1 MKKTTGTLKI
11 ELKRFSVPVF
21 ITIICIAS
29 SILVIAGCNHRP
41 SVSQA
46 RQTENLSL
54 NTMLPSETAVPIETL
69 TPTPE
74 PWYTFE
80 APFSAEITPIPAQA
94 SHMELG
100 KDVQVW
106 LLMGTDKEA
115 PYTGRIMAM
124 HILLVNERLAK
135 AAMISVPPNLFVYLP
150 GVGMRRLS
158 TSLALGGMDLVSKT
172 LAYNFGIRPNRF
184 ILSHPTDFQNLVDY
198 LGGLDVS
205 VLFPIKDACGGIP
218 SGIHALN
225 GQRLLCYVSYISG
238 DDEVDRTRRQQEV
251 LGLLLQKLVQN
262 GRLSKLPN
270 YYTTFEP
277 KMETDFT
284 LADMVSKIP
293 FMLRLGDSSRINYAL
308 LGWDALV
315 PWMLDAKTKSQVL
328 LPLQPASGDLFISAQ
343 AFVNGASSLSEIV
356 LTYEAQATQAMAAIQ
371 TAQSTALPPVNTA
384 FAGGPTSNPP
394 VNATP
399 NPVLPTLPF
408 QYPTVGIGTAYPLD
422 STPYPTVVY
431 GTVYP

>member
-1 MKKTTGTLKI
+1 MINESGTLKT
-11 ELKRFSVPVF
+11 ESSRFRLP
-21 ITIICIAS
+21 ILRAIIFTAFVLLVLTGCKARS
-29 SILVIAGCNHRP
+29 STDQARPPENLNTLPP
-41 SVSQA
+41 SV
-46 RQTENLSL
+46 T
-54 NTMLPSETAVPIETL
+54 PVPIETA
-69 TPTPE
+69 TPTPV

-94 SHMELG
+94 NRLELG
-100 KDVQVW
+100 KDVQIW
-106 LLMGTDKEA
+106 LLMGTDKEV

-124 HILLVNERLAK
+124 HILFVNERLAK

-158 TSLALGGMDLVSKT
+158 TSLALGGMELVSKT

-184 ILSHPTDFQNLVDY
+184 ILSHPSEFQNLVDY

-251 LGLLLQKLVQN
+251 LGLMLQKLVQD

-284 LADMVSKIP
+284 LTDMLGKIP
-293 FMLRLGDSSRINYAL
+293 FMLRLGDTSRISYAL

-328 LPLQPASGDLFISAQ
+328 LPLQPASGDLFTAAL
-343 AFVNGASSLSEIV
+343 AFVSEPSSLSEIV
-356 LTYEAQATQAMAAIQ
+356 LTYEAQATQAMAVIQ
-371 TAQSTALPPVNTA
+371 TAQSTPLVSV
-384 FAGGPTSNPP
+384 PTSIAGASTSSPP

-399 NPVLPTLPF
+399 DPLLTTATP
-408 QYPTVGIGTAYPLD
+408 QYPTAGIGTAYPLD
-422 STPYPTVVY
+422 GTLPFSTVVY
-431 GTVYP
+431 GTSYP

>member
-1 MKKTTGTLKI
+1 MPILCA
-11 ELKRFSVPVF
+11 
-21 ITIICIAS
+21 IIMAAFV
-29 SILVIAGCNHRP
+29 LVIITGCKTRP
-41 SVSQA
+41 SETQA
-46 RQTENLSL
+46 KPLESL
-54 NTMLPSETAVPIETL
+54 NTLAPSLTPTPPETS

-80 APFSAEITPIPAQA
+80 APFSAEITPIPTQA
-94 SHMELG
+94 ERLELG

-135 AAMISVPPNLFVYLP
+135 AAMISMPPNLFVYLP
-150 GVGMRRLS
+150 GVGMRRLN
-158 TSLALGGMDLVSKT
+158 TSFALGGMEMVSKT
-172 LAYNFGIRPNRF
+172 LAYNFGIRPDRF
-184 ILSHPTDFQNLVDY
+184 ILSHPSEFQNLVDY

-225 GQRLLCYVSYISG
+225 GQRLLCYVSYLSG

-270 YYTTFEP
+270 YYSTFEA
-277 KMETDFT
+277 KILTDFT
-284 LADMVSKIP
+284 LTEMVSKIP
-293 FMLRLGDSSRINYAL
+293 FMLRLGDTSRISYTL

-315 PWMLDAKTKSQVL
+315 PWVLDTKTKSQVL
-328 LPLQPASGDLFISAQ
+328 LPLQPASGDLFTSAQ
-343 AFVNGASSLSEIV
+343 TFVNEASSLSEIV
-356 LTYEAQATQAMAAIQ
+356 LTYEAQATQAMAVIQ
-371 TAQSTALPPVNTA
+371 TAQSTPLPKINTPVGGLTISQTPVDVTLNPLQRTA
-384 FAGGPTSNPP
+384 TFTPIPTAEVS
-394 VNATP
+394 
-399 NPVLPTLPF
+399 TLPISTDI
-408 QYPTVGIGTAYPLD
+408 YG
-422 STPYPTVVY
+422 TPYP
-431 GTVYP
+431 

>member
-1 MKKTTGTLKI
+1 MKKTPGTLKT
-11 ELKRFSVPVF
+11 ELRRLSVPMFF
-21 ITIICIAS
+21 IVIFIGMLIF
-29 SILVIAGCNHRP
+29 VIAKYAARP
-41 SVSQA
+41 SASQPGL
-46 RQTENLSL
+46 TETQGLKAILSSV
-54 NTMLPSETAVPIETL
+54 TPAPIEVP

-94 SHMELG
+94 NRLELG

-135 AAMISVPPNLFVYLP
+135 AAMVSVPPNLFVYLP

-158 TSLALGGMDLVSKT
+158 TSLALGGMELVSKT

-184 ILSHPTDFQNLVDY
+184 ILSHPTEFQNLVDY

-225 GQRLLCYVSYISG
+225 GQRLLCYVSYLSG

-251 LGLLLQKLVQN
+251 LGLLLQKLVKD

-284 LADMVSKIP
+284 LKDLVSKIP

-315 PWMLDAKTKSQVL
+315 PWVLDAKTKSQVL
-328 LPLQPASGDLFISAQ
+328 LPLQPASGDLFKA
-343 AFVNGASSLSEIV
+343 ALVFVNEASSLSEIV
-356 LTYEAQATQAMAAIQ
+356 LTYEAQATQAMALIQ
-371 TAQSTALPPVNTA
+371 TAQSTPLPIVNTA
-384 FAGGPTSNPP
+384 IPGAPTSTPLNT
-394 VNATP
+394 TP
-399 NPVLPTLPF
+399 NPALPTLPI
-408 QYPTVGIGTAYPLD
+408 Q
-422 STPYPTVVY
+422 YPTVVY
-431 GTVYP
+431 GTPYP

>member
-1 MKKTTGTLKI
+1 MPI
-11 ELKRFSVPVF
+11 FFIVF
-21 ITIICIAS
+21 FIGMLIFVFAKY
-29 SILVIAGCNHRP
+29 AARP
-41 SVSQA
+41 SISQPGW
-46 RQTENLSL
+46 TETQGL
-54 NTMLPSETAVPIETL
+54 NTILSPVTPTPVAAP

-94 SHMELG
+94 NRLELG

-124 HILLVNERLAK
+124 HILFVNERLAK

-150 GVGMRRLS
+150 DVGMRRLS
-158 TSLALGGMDLVSKT
+158 TSMALGGMELVSKT

-184 ILSHPTDFQNLVDY
+184 ILSHPTEFQNLVDY

-225 GQRLLCYVSYISG
+225 GQRLLCYVSYLSG

-251 LGLLLQKLVQN
+251 LGLLLQKLVTD

-284 LADMVSKIP
+284 LTDMVSKIP

-315 PWMLDAKTKSQVL
+315 PWVLDVKTKSQVL
-328 LPLQPASGDLFISAQ
+328 LPLQPASGDLFKA
-343 AFVNGASSLSEIV
+343 ALVFVNEASSLSEIV
-356 LTYEAQATQAMAAIQ
+356 LTYEAQATQAMALIQ
-371 TAQSTALPPVNTA
+371 TAQSTPLPIVNTA
-384 FAGGPTSNPP
+384 IPGAPTSTPLNT
-394 VNATP
+394 TP
-399 NPVLPTLPF
+399 NPALPTLPI
-408 QYPTVGIGTAYPLD
+408 Q
-422 STPYPTVVY
+422 YPTVVY
-431 GTVYP
+431 GTPYP

>member
-1 MKKTTGTLKI
+1 MRKTPGTLKT
-11 ELKRFSVPVF
+11 ELRRLSVPIIF
-21 ITIICIAS
+21 IVIFIGMLIF
-29 SILVIAGCNHRP
+29 VIAKYAARP
-41 SVSQA
+41 STSQPGL
-46 RQTENLSL
+46 TETQGL
-54 NTMLPSETAVPIETL
+54 NTILSPVTPTPVAAP

-94 SHMELG
+94 NRLELG

-135 AAMISVPPNLFVYLP
+135 AAMVSVPPNLFVYLP

-158 TSLALGGMDLVSKT
+158 TSLALGGMELVSKT

-184 ILSHPTDFQNLVDY
+184 ILSHPTEFQNLVDY

-225 GQRLLCYVSYISG
+225 GQRLLCYVSYLSG

-251 LGLLLQKLVQN
+251 LGLLLQKLVKD

-284 LADMVSKIP
+284 LKDLVSKIP

-315 PWMLDAKTKSQVL
+315 PWVLDAKTKSQVL
-328 LPLQPASGDLFISAQ
+328 LPLQPASGDLFKA
-343 AFVNGASSLSEIV
+343 ALVFVNEASSLSEIV
-356 LTYEAQATQAMAAIQ
+356 LTYEAQATQAMALIQ
-371 TAQSTALPPVNTA
+371 TAQSTPLPIVNTA
-384 FAGGPTSNPP
+384 IPGAPTSTPLNT
-394 VNATP
+394 TP
-399 NPVLPTLPF
+399 NPALPTLPI
-408 QYPTVGIGTAYPLD
+408 Q
-422 STPYPTVVY
+422 YPTVVY
-431 GTVYP
+431 GTPYP

>member
-1 MKKTTGTLKI
+1 MPLFI
-11 ELKRFSVPVF
+11 AVVF
-21 ITIICIAS
+21 VSFA
-29 SILVIAGCNHRP
+29 LLAIAGCSRRLTGSNP
-41 SVSQA
+41 EL
-46 RQTENLSL
+46 TESISL
-54 NTMLPSETAVPIETL
+54 NTMPPSETPPPVEAP

-94 SHMELG
+94 SRLALG

-135 AAMISVPPNLFVYLP
+135 SAMISVPPNLFVYLP

-158 TSLALGGMDLVSKT
+158 TSLALGGMELVSKT

-184 ILSHPTDFQNLVDY
+184 ILSHPTEFQNLVDY

-218 SGIHALN
+218 SGIHGLN
-225 GQRLLCYVSYISG
+225 GQRLLCYVSYLSG
-238 DDEVDRTRRQQEV
+238 DDEVDRARRQQEV
-251 LGLLLQKLVQN
+251 LGLLLQKLVKD

-284 LADMVSKIP
+284 LIDMVSKVP

-315 PWMLDAKTKSQVL
+315 PWVLDAKTKSQVL
-328 LPLQPASGDLFISAQ
+328 LPLQPATGNLFTAAL
-343 AFVNGASSLSEIV
+343 AFVNEASSLSEIV
-356 LTYEAQATQAMAAIQ
+356 LTYEAQATQAMALIQ
-371 TAQSTALPPVNTA
+371 TAQATPLVPVNTA
-384 FAGGPTSNPP
+384 VPGAPTSTSSNT
-394 VNATP
+394 TP
-399 NPVLPTLPF
+399 IPALPTLPN
-408 QYPTVGIGTAYPLD
+408 QYPTVGIGTAYP
-422 STPYPTVVY
+422 
-431 GTVYP
+431 

>member
-1 MKKTTGTLKI
+1 
-11 ELKRFSVPVF
+11 VPLFIAAVF
-21 ITIICIAS
+21 VGFALLS
-29 SILVIAGCNHRP
+29 FAGCSRR
-41 SVSQA
+41 QA
-46 RQTENLSL
+46 DPKPVLTENLGL
-54 NTMLPSETAVPIETL
+54 NMMPPSDTPAPVEAP

-94 SHMELG
+94 SRLELG
-100 KDVQVW
+100 KDVQAW

-150 GVGMRRLS
+150 DVGMRRLS
-158 TSLALGGMDLVSKT
+158 TSLALGGMELVSKT

-184 ILSHPTDFQNLVDY
+184 ILSHPTEFQNLIDY

-225 GQRLLCYVSYISG
+225 GQRLLCYVSYLSG

-251 LGLLLQKLVQN
+251 LGLLLQKLVKD

-284 LADMVSKIP
+284 LTDMVSKIP

-315 PWMLDAKTKSQVL
+315 PWVLDAQTKSQVL
-328 LPLQPASGDLFISAQ
+328 LPLQPASGDLFKTAL
-343 AFVNGASSLSEIV
+343 AFVNEASSLSEIV
-356 LTYEAQATQAMAAIQ
+356 LTYEAQATQAMALIQ

-384 FAGGPTSNPP
+384 IPGAPTSTPP
-394 VNATP
+394 
-399 NPVLPTLPF
+399 
-408 QYPTVGIGTAYPLD
+408 Y
-422 STPYPTVVY
+422 STVVY
-431 GTVYP
+431 GSPYP

>member
-1 MKKTTGTLKI
+1 MRNDFGTLKT
-11 ELKRFSVPVF
+11 ESSRFNVPNFRAIIFVVF
-21 ITIICIAS
+21 AL
-29 SILVIAGCNHRP
+29 LVMAGCKARP
-41 SVSQA
+41 SADQA
-46 RQTENLSL
+46 RPLENL
-54 NTMLPSETAVPIETL
+54 NTLAPSVTPAPIEAS

-80 APFSAEITPIPAQA
+80 APFSAEVTPIPAQA
-94 SHMELG
+94 NRLELG

-106 LLMGTDKEA
+106 LLMGTDQEV

-158 TSLALGGMDLVSKT
+158 TSLALGGMELVSKT

-184 ILSHPTDFQNLVDY
+184 ILSHPSEFQNLVDY

-251 LGLLLQKLVQN
+251 LGLLLQKLVKD

-284 LADMVSKIP
+284 LADMLGKIP
-293 FMLRLGDSSRINYAL
+293 FMLRLGDTSRINYAL

-315 PWMLDAKTKSQVL
+315 PWMLDPKTKSQVL
-328 LPLQPASGDLFISAQ
+328 LPLQPASGDLFRAAL
-343 AFVNGASSLSEIV
+343 AFVSEASSLSEIV
-356 LTYEAQATQAMAAIQ
+356 LTYEAQATQAMAVIQ
-371 TAQSTALPPVNTA
+371 TAQSTPLRPVPTTDIRAL
-384 FAGGPTSNPP
+384 TSSPP
-394 VNATP
+394 VNATS
-399 NPVLPTLPF
+399 NPLTPTATF
-408 QYPTVGIGTAYPLD
+408 QNPTAGIGTAYPLD
-422 STPYPTVVY
+422 GTLPFSTVVY
-431 GTVYP
+431 GTPYP

>member
-1 MKKTTGTLKI
+1 MPIL
-11 ELKRFSVPVF
+11 F
-21 ITIICIAS
+21 ITIFLGLAIFVVAKYDVRSSAS
-29 SILVIAGCNHRP
+29 QVDL
-41 SVSQA
+41 
-46 RQTENLSL
+46 TEPQSL
-54 NTMLPSETAVPIETL
+54 NTILPSVTPEPIEAS

-80 APFSAEITPIPAQA
+80 APFSAEITSIPAQT
-94 SHMELG
+94 SRLELG

-106 LLMGTDKEA
+106 LLMGTDKES

-158 TSLALGGMDLVSKT
+158 TSLALGGMELVSKT
-172 LAYNFGIRPNRF
+172 LAYNFGIRPDRF
-184 ILSHPTDFQNLVDY
+184 ILSHPSEFQNLVDY

-251 LGLLLQKLVQN
+251 LGLLLQKLVKD

-270 YYTTFEP
+270 YYSTFES
-277 KMETDFT
+277 KIVTDFT
-284 LADMVSKIP
+284 LADMLSKIP
-293 FMLRLGDSSRINYAL
+293 FMLRLGDTSRINYAL
-308 LGWDALV
+308 LGWDALS
-315 PWMLDAKTKSQVL
+315 PWVLDSKTKSQVL
-328 LPLQPASGDLFISAQ
+328 LPLQPATGDLFTAAL
-343 AFVNGASSLSEIV
+343 AFVNEASSLSEIV
-356 LTYEAQATQAMAAIQ
+356 LTYEAQATQAMGLIQ
-371 TAQSTALPPVNTA
+371 TAQSTPLPPVNTA
-384 FAGGPTSNPP
+384 IPGAPTNTPL
-394 VNATP
+394 NATP
-399 NPVLPTLPF
+399 NPALPTLPPP
-408 QYPTVGIGTAYPLD
+408 YPTAGIGTAYPFD
-422 STPYPTVVY
+422 STPPNSTIVY
-431 GTVYP
+431 GTPYP

>member
-1 MKKTTGTLKI
+1 MRKTPGTLKT
-11 ELKRFSVPVF
+11 ELRRLSVPMFFIVF
-21 ITIICIAS
+21 FIGMLIF
-29 SILVIAGCNHRP
+29 VIAKYAARSP
-41 SVSQA
+41 TSQPGL
-46 RQTENLSL
+46 TETQGL
-54 NTMLPSETAVPIETL
+54 NTMPPSVTPAPIEAPTS
-69 TPTPE
+69 TPV

-80 APFSAEITPIPAQA
+80 APFSAEITPIPIQA
-94 SHMELG
+94 NRLELG

-106 LLMGTDKEA
+106 LLMGTDKEV

-135 AAMISVPPNLFVYLP
+135 AAMVSVPPNLFVYLP

-158 TSLALGGMDLVSKT
+158 TSLALGGMELVSKT

-184 ILSHPTDFQNLVDY
+184 ILSHPSEFQNLVDY
-198 LGGLDVS
+198 LSGLDVS

-251 LGLLLQKLVQN
+251 LGLLLQKLVKD

-284 LADMVSKIP
+284 LTDMVSKIP

-315 PWMLDAKTKSQVL
+315 PWVLDAKTKSQVL
-328 LPLQPASGDLFISAQ
+328 LPLQPASGDLFKTSL
-343 AFVNGASSLSEIV
+343 AFVNEASSLSEIV
-356 LTYEAQATQAMAAIQ
+356 LTYEAQATQAMALLQ
-371 TAQSTALPPVNTA
+371 TAQSTALPPINTA
-384 FAGGPTSNPP
+384 VPGAPTSTPP
-394 VNATP
+394 
-399 NPVLPTLPF
+399 
-408 QYPTVGIGTAYPLD
+408 YSTVVY
-422 STPYPTVVY
+422 STPYP
-431 GTVYP
+431 

>member
-1 MKKTTGTLKI
+1 MPILGA
-11 ELKRFSVPVF
+11 
-21 ITIICIAS
+21 IIF
-29 SILVIAGCNHRP
+29 LVIVLLIMSGCKARASTKTN
-41 SVSQA
+41 QA
-46 RQTENLSL
+46 RPTENL
-54 NTMLPSETAVPIETL
+54 NTLAPSVTPEPIETA

-80 APFSAEITPIPAQA
+80 APFNAEITPIPTQA
-94 SHMELG
+94 TRLELG
-100 KDVQVW
+100 KDVQIW

-124 HILLVNERLAK
+124 HILFVNERLAK

-158 TSLALGGMDLVSKT
+158 TSLALGGMELVSKT
-172 LAYNFGIRPNRF
+172 LAYNFGIRPDRF
-184 ILSHPTDFQNLVDY
+184 ILSHPSEFQNLVDY

-270 YYTTFEP
+270 YYSTFEP
-277 KMETDFT
+277 RMETDFT
-284 LADMVSKIP
+284 LADMLAKIP
-293 FMLRLGDSSRINYAL
+293 FLLRLGDTSRISYAL

-328 LPLQPASGDLFISAQ
+328 LPLQPASGELFAAAL
-343 AFVNGASSLSEIV
+343 AFVNEASSLSEIV
-356 LTYEAQATQAMAAIQ
+356 LTYEAQATQAMAVIR
-371 TAQSTALPPVNTA
+371 TAQSTPLIPVPTA
-384 FAGGPTSNPP
+384 IAGTVTSTSAA
-394 VNATP
+394 NATP
-399 NPVLPTLPF
+399 SPLLPTPTP
-408 QYPTVGIGTAYPLD
+408 QYPTPGIGTAYPLD
-422 STPYPTVVY
+422 STLPFSTVVY
-431 GTVYP
+431 GTSYP